1 MNDKLRLYM
10 GRGQIAYSQIEK
22 ETGIPAEVC
31 RSEIERTWNILNPS
45 GDLILYPE
53 RLPWHL
59 IDK

>member
-1 MNDKLRLYM
+1 MNDKLRPYM

-31 RSEIERTWNILNPS
+31 RSEIERAWKILNPS